1 MIKKIKRIF
10 NYGYNNGF
18 KDGYEEGLK
27 VGLRRGNEVLEKLL
41 KKHQHKMDKLLKEK
55 GNYERIENLFMWWNG

>member
-27 VGLRRGNEVLEKLL
+27 AGLKRGNKILEKLL
-41 KKHQHKMDKLLKEK
+41 KEHQCKMDRFSL
-55 GNYERIENLFMWWNG
+55 YEGEGQL